1 VPLLRKETSAAQ
13 LLAAQLTVYNA
24 YRVCTLTLLS
34 AMDYVQSVLYN
45 EFTIDYLQWLQ
56 SRCSMDLI
64 VCTNYSI
71 DTIYF
76 EDSLLNWLWTKPM
89 EYVHWLYSH
98 LLTIYSRYGT
108 TSIWWTI
115 YNDCN
120 VAAQLTACTNCSID
134 TIYFD
139 DSLLNW
145 LRKIPVE
152 YMTLLSSID
161 YVHSVWYNEYIRWT
175 IYNVCRF
182 DCVHELLNWTYTLK
196 TRCSID
202 RVQSL

>member
-1 VPLLRKETSAAQ
+1 
-13 LLAAQLTVYNA
+13 
-24 YRVCTLTLLS
+24 
-34 AMDYVQSVLYN
+34 MDYEQSVLYN

-98 LLTIYSRYGT
+98 LLTTYSRYGT

-161 YVHSVWYNEYIRWT
+161 YVHSVWNNEYKMDYLQCLQIWLCART
-175 IYNVCRF
+175 AQLNIYF
-182 DCVHELLNWTYTLK
+182 EDSLLDWSCTKPIEY
-196 TRCSID
+196 
-202 RVQSL
+202 VQGLHSEYV